1 MAAQNDDRGAKPYKT
16 YKASS
21 RPRRSQ
27 LDDELAGARPP
38 RRRPA
43 DKDGAA
49 GPTYPPRSDK
59 AYQTY
64 GPAPDSKAAKK
75 RNKKAGAAP
84 GRRRRF
90 RWWHIPVAVF
100 ALLVI
105 AGVVVTVLAWPG
117 YQKFDRAVDKANKRV
132 DKKTKAQLTPDD
144 GWIWRKGTTRPPLR
158 PRRGRA
164 PGALGHRHAHALQPR
179 RAHGQHALH
188 PARHAG
194 QHRRLRPAEA
204 HPGDVVRRPLAG
216 ASRPSRSSPASP
228 STTSWWSASRASRG
242 SSTASAASTCTSRRR
257 SPPGRDPASRA
268 PPSASSPSRR
278 ACTTSTARTR
288 CCTCASARPTR
299 RATSRAPRGSRRSSR
314 RSRRSSCSPA
324 TSPSCRTSASTS

>member
-64 GPAPDSKAAKK
+64 GPAPDSKAARK
-75 RNKKAGAAP
+75 RSKKAGAAP

-100 ALLVI
+100 ALLII
-105 AGVVVTVLAWPG
+105 AGV
-117 YQKFDRAVDKANKRV
+117 DRH
-132 DKKTKAQLTPDD
+132 
-144 GWIWRKGTTRPPLR
+144 R
-158 PRRGRA
+158 PRLARVPEVRPGRRQGQQARRQEDPRPAQPGRRLDLAQGHHA
-164 PGALGHRHAHALQPR
+164 PPVRPGRRRAAGALGHRHAHALQPR
-179 RAHGQHALH
+179 HAHGQHALH
-188 PARHAG
+188 PARHPR
-194 QHRRLRPAEA
+194 QHRRLRAAEA

-216 ASRPSRSSPASP
+216 GQDRQGVHRYPRQP
-228 STTSWWSASRASRG
+228 RHGGRL
-242 SSTASAASTCTSRRR
+242 
-257 SPPGRDPASRA
+257 PGLPASRQQ
-268 PPSASSPSRR
+268 RR
-278 ACTTSTARTR
+278 RHRHVRPARR
-288 CCTCASARPTR
+288 
-299 RATSRAPRGSRRSSR
+299 
-314 RSRRSSCSPA
+314 
-324 TSPSCRTSASTS
+324 